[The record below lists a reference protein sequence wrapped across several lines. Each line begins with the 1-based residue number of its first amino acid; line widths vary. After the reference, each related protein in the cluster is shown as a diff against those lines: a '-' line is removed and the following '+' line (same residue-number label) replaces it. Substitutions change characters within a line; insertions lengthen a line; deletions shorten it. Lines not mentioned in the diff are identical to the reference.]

1 MAHNH
6 RAKARSLI
14 ISGASGNELFCL
26 GEKGLAPGPLVVGN
40 SVQSLGYFGS
50 MTLSARQALGGESST
65 MTEAINQGRLMAL
78 ERMRQ
83 EGAQHGAVGVG
94 GVSSSLRPFAKN
106 IEFVATGSAVMAP
119 GAQPRSEPF
128 TSAMDGRGLFCMID
142 ADFKP
147 KKFVFGNIAYSV
159 GAARSWMGRLKT
171 HFRGE
176 IAEFSDAMNKTRHA
190 ALERLE
196 REAHAAGANAA
207 LGVEVET
214 MPFYGF
220 HEMFMHGSAARHPA
234 LPANRVASC
243 ELSADEMWSAAK
255 MGYAPVRVVMAT
267 SVYSLGAL
275 GGFVAAVKSLSSGE
289 ISDLTRLVYDAR
301 ESALDMLEED
311 ARACGAEV
319 VLGAD
324 VRIHDLGNG
333 LVEFMALGSG
343 MRRLPAMKT
352 SSEALPAQAVAVHFP
367 SYHFNG

>member
-1 MAHNH
+1 MAQNH
-6 RAKARSLI
+6 RAKTRSLI

-50 MTLSARQALGGESST
+50 MTLSARQALGGESAT

-94 GVSSSLRPFAKN
+94 GVSSSLRSFAKN
-106 IEFVATGSAVMAP
+106 IEFVATGSAVLAP
-119 GAQPRSEPF
+119 GAPARAEPF
-128 TSAMDGRGLFCMID
+128 TSAFDGRGLFCMID

-159 GAARSWMGRLKT
+159 GAARGWLGRMKT
-171 HFRGE
+171 HFQGE
-176 IAEFSDAMNKTRHA
+176 IKEFSDAMNATRHA
-190 ALERLE
+190 ALERME
-196 REAHAAGANAA
+196 REAHAAGANAV
-207 LGVEVET
+207 LGVDVET

-220 HEMFMHGSAARHPA
+220 HEMFMHGTAARHAA
-234 LPANRVASC
+234 LPAQRVASC

-275 GGFVAAVKSLSSGE
+275 GGFMAAVKSLSSGE

-311 ARACGAEV
+311 ARSCGAEMI
-319 VLGAD
+319 LGAD

-343 MRRLPAMKT
+343 MRRLPTMKC
-352 SSEALPAQAVAVHFP
+352 SSETLPAQAVAVHFP